1 MKHLKRSLF
10 APAGGLAAL
19 LLALAGCR
27 LMPSIPD
34 FPLHPFA
41 IDDQNTP
48 TVEWSAATRK
58 PRVLSQDMGPL
69 VEFLRGHPDPAWSGT
84 ARADFILDAYGV
96 PRLVYPIAASDP
108 AFGRALA
115 VAVSRWRYLPGLRG
129 NQAVRVH
136 LQVTLHCRGGQPPS
150 PRYDELASPSPA
162 GG

>member
-1 MKHLKRSLF
+1 
-10 APAGGLAAL
+10 
-19 LLALAGCR
+19 
-27 LMPSIPD
+27 
-34 FPLHPFA
+34 
-41 IDDQNTP
+41 
-48 TVEWSAATRK
+48 
-58 PRVLSQDMGPL
+58 MGPL

-129 NQAVRVH
+129 DQAVRVH
-136 LQVTLHCRGGQPPS
+136 LQGHPALSRWAASVS
-150 PRYDELASPSPA
+150 RYDELASPLPA